1 VFGKQ
6 QLELALTRWNG
17 SMLNVEDKLQVP
29 RRGPGRLLLLQAL
42 NEMQM
47 QPQEQ
52 HTARYIVISLL
63 SHCADLLGSQVQTAS
78 RSQALFE
85 AIRKYIDAPLP
96 NR

>member
-1 VFGKQ
+1 
-6 QLELALTRWNG
+6 
-17 SMLNVEDKLQVP
+17 MLNVEDSFRCRAAAPV
-29 RRGPGRLLLLQAL
+29 GSFLLQAL

>member
-1 VFGKQ
+1 
-6 QLELALTRWNG
+6 
-17 SMLNVEDKLQVP
+17 
-29 RRGPGRLLLLQAL
+29 
-42 NEMQM
+42 MQM

-85 AIRKYIDAPLP
+85 AIRKYIDARFAEPLTRESVAQEFYLSP
-96 NR
+96 NYLSHLFQKCGPWGLTSI